1 MSRLDLIKMDFSH
14 GIHNF
19 IMGMFF
25 GDEYFGGYN
34 RWAGASEK
42 SKAALRREAK
52 ARDKFDYI
60 RDQKMELANYENVM
74 TMIGLACHP
83 TRGSSPLRTLPNAIL
98 TTVMEYAGYRNPS
111 TPGLFSIESMNGTT
125 DDRFRA
131 QHRRIKHAAKGRIA
145 VLAAIGRS
153 DEGGPESMRIIPCAG
168 WPHVGAGRDANHEEY
183 EKHHLDLADMS
194 LYTTPGK
201 KIIIPLTVPN
211 EHLTAP
217 CYRDL
222 RKHVKDHPHWDVK
235 RVVATPAQ
243 KQEYR
248 ETRKGSVYF
257 ISVVYTVPGM
267 ITKTTKK
274 RKKSSNTAS
283 SSTDVGE
290 RKSPPE
296 LLLSQGDEKRT
307 KTEEPVLPPTI

>member
-1 MSRLDLIKMDFSH
+1 MDFNH

-25 GDEYFGGYN
+25 GTYGDDFGGYN

-52 ARDKFDYI
+52 ARDKFDYV
-60 RDQKMELANYENVM
+60 RDQMELANYENVM

-83 TRGSSPLRTLPNAIL
+83 TRTTSPLRILPNAIL
-98 TTVMEYAGYRNPS
+98 STVMQYAGYRNPS
-111 TPGLFSIESMNGTT
+111 TPGLFSTDSMNHTN

-131 QHRRIKHAAKGRIA
+131 QHRRIRHAARGRIA
-145 VLAAIGRS
+145 VLAAIGR
-153 DEGGPESMRIIPCAG
+153 DEEGGPESMRIIPCAG
-168 WPHVGAGRDANHEEY
+168 WGQQTIGTGRDANHEEY

-194 LYTTPGK
+194 LYNTPGK

-222 RKHVKDHPHWDVK
+222 RKHVKEHTNWDVK

-267 ITKTTKK
+267 ITKTTRK
-274 RKKSSNTAS
+274 RKKSADTTSPI
-283 SSTDVGE
+283 DVGE

-307 KTEEPVLPPTI
+307 KTEEPVLTPTI

>member
-1 MSRLDLIKMDFSH
+1 MDNFKLDI
-14 GIHNF
+14 
-19 IMGMFF
+19 
-25 GDEYFGGYN
+25 E
-34 RWAGASEK
+34 
-42 SKAALRREAK
+42 AANAEIK
-52 ARDKFDYI
+52 ARDKFDYV
-60 RDQKMELANYENVM
+60 RDQMELANYENVM

-83 TRGSSPLRTLPNAIL
+83 TRGSSPLRKLPNVVL
-98 TTVMEYAGYRNPS
+98 SNVMEYAGYRNPS
-111 TPGLFSIESMNGTT
+111 TPGLFSADSMNGTN

-145 VLAAIGRS
+145 VLAAIGRD

-168 WPHVGAGRDANHEEY
+168 WPHAGAGRDANHEEY

-194 LYTTPGK
+194 LYTTPGM

-217 CYRDL
+217 RYRDL
-222 RKHVKDHPHWDVK
+222 RKHVKDHPNWDVK

-248 ETRKGSVYF
+248 VTRKGSVYF

-267 ITKTTKK
+267 ITKTTRK
-274 RKKSSNTAS
+274 RKKSSDTS
-283 SSTDVGE
+283 SSIDIGE

-307 KTEEPVLPPTI
+307 KTEEPVLC